1 MFILGRFLNR
11 ITAFSSSKKGAITI
25 IICWLV
31 ATAVLSSIAPKS
43 KEYEVN
49 VSDSGLP
56 TNSPSVIAEQKYK
69 EFFPDAEGIPA
80 LLVFSKNATWSEADK
95 AVIGKLAN
103 DLTDQKAYPSIKEVI
118 PFDLLPPFVQD
129 SFFSEDGTTLLYP
142 VMLKA
147 HLEMKEINETVMK
160 IEEHSQDLLPKKMT
174 VHVTGPAGIV
184 SDTLTIFSNADLVL
198 LFSTIGLILVLL
210 IIIYRSPLLAII
222 PLLVAGLVMEVTD
235 RTLGLFGKAGTFA
248 LESQSLSIMM
258 ILLFAT
264 ITDYSLFVFSRY
276 REELRKHDS
285 KYTSMK
291 NAMTSVGE
299 PIFFSAGT
307 ILAAMLILFF
317 TIYEPYRNFAPV
329 FSVAMLI
336 ILIAAVTLI
345 PAMFTLFGRRA
356 FWPAIPKVGDPESKQ
371 NSFWS
376 KVANLVVKKPII
388 SGGIVLIFL
397 LVCASNLLNVQFSF
411 NLIKSFPDDLSS
423 RQGYEVLEEKF
434 APGELAPT
442 TVILTSTEEGVF
454 STDHTKK
461 FAEALKNEAG
471 IDTVQVNVDHRQF
484 QPSGEGQQE
493 DPFAKEKAIT
503 LNLTFK
509 ENPYDHAAMDSLVKL
524 RANSEQLLTTN
535 GFDTDKVTMFFNG
548 ETAKNADIRDVNKRD
563 TIVAVILITVF
574 ITLLLGFQTR
584 SLVAPIYMIITI
596 LISYTSALGI
606 GSFIFEKFFNYT
618 EMSYRIPLYSFV
630 FLVALGVDYN
640 IMLMSRIREEIHHHT
655 LENAV
660 KRSITLTGAVISS
673 AGIILAAT
681 FGVLTT
687 QPILE
692 LFMFGTTVAIG
703 ILIDTFLVRGILV
716 PAIVLKIGKWNFW
729 PSKLSKQLEAKSSSN
744 E

>member
-1 MFILGRFLNR
+1 MGSFLNR

-25 IICWLV
+25 LLLWLV
-31 ATAVLSSIAPKS
+31 AVGILSGVAPKS

-56 TNSPSVIAEQKYK
+56 ADSPSVIAEEKFK
-69 EFFPDAEGIPA
+69 ELFPEEEGIPA
-80 LLVFSKNATWSEADK
+80 LLAISKSDTWSESDK
-95 AVIGKLAN
+95 EMIGQLAS
-103 DLTDQKAYPSIKEVI
+103 DLSNQKEYPFIKEVI
-118 PFDLLPPFVQD
+118 PFDMMPPFVQD
-129 SFFSEDGTTLLYP
+129 SFYSDDGTTLLYP
-142 VMLKA
+142 IILKP
-147 HLEMKEINETVMK
+147 HLEMHEINKTVMK
-160 IEEHSQDLLPKKMT
+160 IEDLSKDLLPKEMT
-174 VHVTGPAGIV
+174 VHITGPAGIV
-184 SDTLTIFSNADLVL
+184 SDTLAIFSNADLVL

-222 PLLVAGLVMEVTD
+222 PLLVAGIVMEVTD

-276 REELRKHDS
+276 REELRKQNS
-285 KYTSMK
+285 KYESMK
-291 NAMTSVGE
+291 KAMESVGE
-299 PIFFSAGT
+299 PIFFSSGT

-317 TIYEPYRNFAPV
+317 TLYEPYRNFAPV
-329 FSVAMLI
+329 FSVAMVI

-356 FWPAIPKVGDPESKQ
+356 FWPSIPKVNDPESKQ

-376 KVANLVVKKPII
+376 RVAHMVVKKPIL

-411 NLIKSFPDDLSS
+411 NLIKSFPEDISS

-434 APGELAPT
+434 SAGELAPT
-442 TVILTSTEEGVF
+442 TVILTSSEEGAF
-454 STDHTKK
+454 STEQANQ
-461 FAEALKNEAG
+461 FAETLQEKAG
-471 IDTVQVNVDHRQF
+471 VDTVSVNIDHRHF
-484 QPSGEGQQE
+484 QPTSEGEQE
-493 DPFAKEKAIT
+493 DPFKHEKAIT
-503 LNLTFK
+503 FNLTFE
-509 ENPYDHAAMDSLVKL
+509 ENPYDHAAMDSLVTL
-524 RANSEQLLTTN
+524 RDNSEQIIKDS
-535 GFDTDKVTMFFNG
+535 GFDVTKIEMYLNG

-563 TIVAVILITVF
+563 TIVAVVLITFF
-574 ITLLLGFQTR
+574 ITILLGFQTR
-584 SLVAPIYMIITI
+584 SVIAPIYMIITI
-596 LISYTSALGI
+596 LISFTSALGI
-606 GSFIFEKFFNYT
+606 GSFIFEKFFHYT

-640 IMLMSRIREEIHHHT
+640 IMLMSRIREEIQHHS

-660 KRSITLTGAVISS
+660 KRAITLTGAVISS

-716 PAIVLKIGKWNFW
+716 PAIVLKVGKWNFW
-729 PSKLSKQLEAKSSSN
+729 PSKLYKQQKESN
-744 E
+744 